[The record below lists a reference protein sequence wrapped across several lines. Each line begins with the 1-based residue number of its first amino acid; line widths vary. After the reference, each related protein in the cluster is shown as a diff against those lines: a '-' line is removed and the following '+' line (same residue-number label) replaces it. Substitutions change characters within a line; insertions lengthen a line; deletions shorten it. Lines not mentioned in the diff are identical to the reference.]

1 VIRAWWNALPLREQR
16 IVAVGVII
24 VAAMLGWALI
34 WHPLAMKRA
43 ELREAVDGQ
52 RRDLAYVRIA
62 TAEVDRLRSVSK
74 HSRGDRQGR
83 SLLALADASARAG
96 GLESALRRVEP
107 VGSSSVRVSFEF
119 ASFDA
124 LIGWIEGLT
133 RDYGIEATDFSADRA
148 DGVGL
153 VNARVTLQDAP

>member
-16 IVAVGVII
+16 IVAVGVIV

-34 WHPLAMKRA
+34 WHPLAMRRA
-43 ELREAVDGQ
+43 ELREAVDAQ

-133 RDYGIEATDFSADRA
+133 GDYGIEATDFSADRA

>member
-1 VIRAWWNALPLREQR
+1 MIRTWWDTLSLRDQR
-16 IVAVGVII
+16 TAAVGGVV

-34 WHPLAMKRA
+34 WHPLALKRA
-43 ELREAVDGQ
+43 ELRETVDAQ
-52 RRDLAYVRIA
+52 RRDLAYVRFA
-62 TAEVDRLRSVSK
+62 TAEVERLRAAGK

-96 GLESALRRVEP
+96 GLEGALRRVEP
-107 VGSSSVRVSFEF
+107 VGASSVRVSFEF
-119 ASFDA
+119 ARFDA
-124 LIGWIEGLT
+124 LVGWIEGLT